1 MPTRV
6 SICTPTFNR
15 RPFFKGLIDVVMNQT
30 YPKNLI
36 EWIIVDDGT
45 DKVGDLVSH
54 IPFVKYVPVDKKMPL
69 GEKRNFMHDQCSF
82 KEDDAIIVYIDDD
95 DFYPPQRVS
104 HSVEKLTGSKA
115 LCAGSSEVYLWY
127 NEMKKMY
134 KFGPYGQNHATAG
147 TFAFKR
153 SLLKITR
160 YEDGAQLA
168 EEKFFLKDYTIP
180 FIQLDPF
187 KTILVFSHEQ
197 NTFDKRRLIDPANP
211 NCKESAIKVKTFVKS
226 KELQQFYTTEL
237 PLLLKE
243 YLPGSIENKPDV
255 LAEIK
260 RRDDS
265 KQKEAQMI
273 TITTN
278 ENKSFKVDP
287 RELLDAL
294 KHKTQECLELRKELD
309 KSKEYIKLLI
319 ENIKKRG

>member
-1 MPTRV
+1 MTRV

-15 RPFFKGLIDVVMNQT
+15 RPFFKGLIEVVMNQT
-30 YPKNLI
+30 YPKELM

-45 DKVGDLVSH
+45 DKIGDLVSH
-54 IPFVKYVPVDKKMPL
+54 IPFVKYVPVDRKMPL
-69 GEKRNFMHDQCSF
+69 GEKRNFMHDQCTF
-82 KEDDAIIVYIDDD
+82 KEDDAILVYIDDD
-95 DFYPPQRVS
+95 DFYPPQRVA
-104 HSVEKLTGSKA
+104 HSVEKLTGSNA

-127 NEMKKMY
+127 NEMSKMY
-134 KFGPYGQNHATAG
+134 KFGPYGPTHATAG

-153 SLLKITR
+153 QLLKITR

-180 FIQLDPF
+180 FVQLDPF

-197 NTFDKRRLIDPANP
+197 NTFDKRRLIDPENP
-211 NCKESAIKVKTFVKS
+211 NCKESAVKVKTFVKS
-226 KELQQFYTTEL
+226 KELQQFYTMEL
-237 PLLLKE
+237 PVLLKD
-243 YLPGSIENKPDV
+243 YLPGDIRNKPDV
-255 LAEIK
+255 LSEIK
-260 RRDDS
+260 RRDES
-265 KQKEAQMI
+265 KKAEAQMI

-278 ENKSFKVDP
+278 ENKTFRVDP

-294 KHKTQECLELRKELD
+294 KHKTQECLTLREELD